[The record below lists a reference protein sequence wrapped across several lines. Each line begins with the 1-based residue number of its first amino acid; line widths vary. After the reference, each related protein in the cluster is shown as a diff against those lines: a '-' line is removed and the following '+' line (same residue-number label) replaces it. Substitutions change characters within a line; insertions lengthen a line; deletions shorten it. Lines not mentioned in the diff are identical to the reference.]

1 MITRTTYYEL
11 KYTLINKINVDSDS
25 KWRDLPSLKSADAG
39 CMADAD
45 EFG

>member
-1 MITRTTYYEL
+1 MITRTTYFEF

-25 KWRDLPSLKSADAG
+25 KWRDLPSLKSSDAG